1 MSSYF
6 LQNPVLLPPKGVDKR
21 HKIIVV
27 LTGSNIG
34 SLFTLSCLITGTNM
48 SRIGALFMK
57 FILLLDRKQTHKRLS
72 HPNFLF
78 QAGADAAIKHFYKY
92 FVFSGAFVLGKK
104 K

>member
-1 MSSYF
+1 
-6 LQNPVLLPPKGVDKR
+6 
-21 HKIIVV
+21 
-27 LTGSNIG
+27 
-34 SLFTLSCLITGTNM
+34 M

-72 HPNFLF
+72 HLNFLF

-104 K
+104 KWSCSDETLTDKIG